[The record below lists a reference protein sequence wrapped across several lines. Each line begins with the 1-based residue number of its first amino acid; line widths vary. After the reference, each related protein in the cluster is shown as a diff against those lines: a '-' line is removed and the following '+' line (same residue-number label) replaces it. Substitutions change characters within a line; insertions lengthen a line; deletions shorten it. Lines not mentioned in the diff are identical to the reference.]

1 MLAEKNNHTKSRV
14 RSNILRVSKA
24 AVKATVVYVVYVIL
38 ARLLA
43 PISMIF
49 PDFQQIIAAFVV
61 VYIVLMVVGDLA
73 SGTIF
78 QHLLNA
84 VKASF
89 VIAYLIFALNTG
101 IFNYTVGNTNLI
113 IDLRLFLVIVMFLG
127 LLGLAKS
134 VLGAINLLNEKSETA
149 PV

>member
-1 MLAEKNNHTKSRV
+1 MLVEENNHKKRRV

-24 AVKATVVYVVYVIL
+24 AVKAIIVYVVYVVVV
-38 ARLLA
+38 RLLA

-49 PDFQQIIAAFVV
+49 PDFQQIIAAFVA
-61 VYIVLMVVGDLA
+61 VYIVLMVAGDLA

-78 QHLLNA
+78 QHLLYA
-84 VKASF
+84 VKSSF
-89 VIAYLIFALNTG
+89 VIAYLMFTLNTG
-101 IFNYTVGNTNLI
+101 IFDYTVGNTNLI

-134 VLGAINLLNEKSETA
+134 MLQAINYLNEKSETA
-149 PV
+149 HI

>member
-1 MLAEKNNHTKSRV
+1 MLVEENNHMKMRV

-24 AVKATVVYVVYVIL
+24 AVKAIIVYVVYVVL
-38 ARLLA
+38 VRLLA

-61 VYIVLMVVGDLA
+61 VYIVLMVAGDLA

-89 VIAYLIFALNTG
+89 VIVYLMFTLNTG
-101 IFNYTVGNTNLI
+101 IFDYTVGNTSLI
-113 IDLRLFLVIVMFLG
+113 IDLRVFLVIVMFLG

-134 VLGAINLLNEKSETA
+134 MLQAINYLNEKSETTHI
-149 PV
+149 